1 MHISWICSHFSA
13 NITTDDEEL
22 SANQLIAMSESIITA
37 VQLGQFKEILNTTA
51 ELSVSV
57 IEPLPSS
64 NDSAWTVVAE
74 VMDKKCLNLIV
85 FPDLCSLLLN
95 PHTFMPDMVRD
106 H

>member
-74 VMDKKCLNLIV
+74 VMDRKC
-85 FPDLCSLLLN
+85 
-95 PHTFMPDMVRD
+95 
-106 H
+106 

>member
-1 MHISWICSHFSA
+1 MPKNALKKLSVTLIMHCEWICFRFSA
-13 NITTDDEEL
+13 NITSDDEEL
-22 SANQLIAMSESIITA
+22 SANQLIEMSESIITA

-74 VMDKKCLNLIV
+74 VMDWI
-85 FPDLCSLLLN
+85 
-95 PHTFMPDMVRD
+95 R
-106 H
+106 